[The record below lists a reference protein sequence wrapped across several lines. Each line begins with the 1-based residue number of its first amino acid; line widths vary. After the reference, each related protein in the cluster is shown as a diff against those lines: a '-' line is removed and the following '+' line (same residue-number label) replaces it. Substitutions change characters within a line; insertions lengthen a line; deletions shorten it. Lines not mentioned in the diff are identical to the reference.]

1 MNILLYVAVVLI
13 WGTTWIELPFKAI
26 MQHPLSQFY
35 GVLLFQPYYFGLFYY
50 FQENY
55 SELL

>member
-13 WGTTWIELPFKAI
+13 WGTTWIGIAV
-26 MQHPLSQFY
+26 QSHYATPLSQFY